1 MVFFNDKESR
11 TVKLDYTISITI
23 DDFEVESPLT
33 LALE

>member
-11 TVKLDYTISITI
+11 TVKLDHTISITI
-23 DDFEVESPLT
+23 DDFEEESLLT